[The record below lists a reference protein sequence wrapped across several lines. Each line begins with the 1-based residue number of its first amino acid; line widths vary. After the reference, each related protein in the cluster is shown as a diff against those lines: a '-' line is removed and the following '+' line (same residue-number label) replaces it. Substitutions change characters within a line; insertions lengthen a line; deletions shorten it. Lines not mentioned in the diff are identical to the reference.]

1 MATCSYCD
9 QPATATIIA
18 IPQRVCA
25 THATEF
31 WVGLLAYTRG
41 RSGPCVKEV
50 EFCVCP
56 LCAEQSAEQV
66 RQAAIARVDRSPAD
80 HADFAIGLAS

>member
-1 MATCSYCD
+1 MTTCAYCD

-25 THATEF
+25 AHASEF
-31 WVGLLAYTRG
+31 WIGLLAYTHA
-41 RSGPCVKEV
+41 RSGPCVKKIQ
-50 EFCVCP
+50 FCVCP
-56 LCAEQSAEQV
+56 LCAEQTAEQL
-66 RQAAIARVDRSPAD
+66 RQAAIERVERSPSD